1 MARIPW
7 YINSRPYTF
16 DGGGGMN
23 NDNEEA
29 TPPPYLPPVTFD
41 RFFSAAL
48 NMRKR
53 LPEDKKNDWYKI
65 ATEAAK
71 KRGVLSRGKAIFG
84 VTPYISNILPEVTV
98 TAKAPDY
105 LNPFGNSRYEKKF
118 HPGYMDDEELYQ
130 DTSENYFKLAKEKMR
145 QRTQRLRA
153 EAFKKISE
161 DYMRQPIKSV
171 APSVGDV
178 VDIFSGLDIR

>member
-16 DGGGGMN
+16 DGGGEMN
-23 NDNEEA
+23 NDNGEA
-29 TPPPYLPPVTFD
+29 HPPLPPVTFD
-41 RFFSAAL
+41 RFFRAAS

-53 LPEDKKNDWYKI
+53 LPEDKKNDWYEI

-71 KRGVLSRGKAIFG
+71 KRGVLSRGKPFFG

-98 TAKAPDY
+98 TAKAPDD
-105 LNPFGNSRYEKKF
+105 LSPFGNSRYEQKF
-118 HPGYMDDEELYQ
+118 HPGYMDDEELYY
-130 DTSENYFKLAKEKMR
+130 DACENYYKLAKEKMR
-145 QRTQRLRA
+145 QRRQRLIA
-153 EAFKKISE
+153 EAHKNISE
-161 DYMRQPIKSV
+161 DYMKMPINSV
-171 APSVGDV
+171 APSVGYD